1 MIANIYWAFDRR
13 RYYYTNNLP
22 CFTVITTLW
31 GGYYRY
37 SHFTDGDPE
46 AQRGRPHIV
55 MVGWDVKPTAPNSL
69 CLPVF
74 RCPKLSQGLGI
85 WGLRYPWQVF
95 LLPFLFFFFSL
106 SLPLPATWSPPDADR
121 AVKEREIGL
130 CVSLNT
136 RWRPDA
142 CHLSPS
148 ATLPST
154 SSFPGPLHP
163 THPHHPLQIPCHPP
177 HLTLHLE
184 SEDVRASNRV
194 SAEVIDSSHRENSPA
209 FSVNGA
215 EPESWRGER
224 DV

>member
-95 LLPFLFFFFSL
+95 LLPFLFFFFPFFASSCHVVTSGCRQGSQGERDWPLCVFKYSLEAWRL
-106 SLPLPATWSPPDADR
+106 SLVSFCHPAIHLLLPWSPP
-121 AVKEREIGL
+121 
-130 CVSLNT
+130 
-136 RWRPDA
+136 P
-142 CHLSPS
+142 
-148 ATLPST
+148 
-154 SSFPGPLHP
+154 
-163 THPHHPLQIPCHPP
+163 HPP
-177 HLTLHLE
+177 PP
-184 SEDVRASNRV
+184 SSSN
-194 SAEVIDSSHRENSPA
+194 SLPPPPPHSSSGIRRCE
-209 FSVNGA
+209 G
-215 EPESWRGER
+215 
-224 DV
+224 